1 MKAAG
6 LIAGISN
13 AMRDFWLYDIETRRN
28 STKEDFI
35 RRFSECYTM
44 NALSVQ
50 MQYDDP
56 APETD
61 SNEYRDEINEF
72 YKLGQQLVYNG
83 GRVLTDAV
91 HELQS
96 FFGSALYQTEYE
108 PYMYKMQMFFNSLTC
123 QLWEKAYKHEDAS
136 WSSLKITPPDHKYQ
150 IIM

>member
-6 LIAGISN
+6 LVAGISN
-13 AMRDFWLYDIETRRN
+13 AMRDFWLYDVETRRN

-61 SNEYRDEINEF
+61 SNEYRE
-72 YKLGQQLVYNG
+72 
-83 GRVLTDAV
+83 RRAR
-91 HELQS
+91 
-96 FFGSALYQTEYE
+96 
-108 PYMYKMQMFFNSLTC
+108 
-123 QLWEKAYKHEDAS
+123 
-136 WSSLKITPPDHKYQ
+136 PDRCSPRAA
-150 IIM
+150 IIFRIGTLSDRIRAIHV